1 MIITIFI
8 RDNCVSF
15 VEALLLFMLYIG
27 YVTIMKFNEQ
37 ARVFVG
43 GLMGMKP
50 EKKEGDER
58 SSKDGE
64 AKVVVFQRSMKRI
77 QPVGGSP
84 QESEDSETR
93 SSARRRKST
102 TSLLAEVRR
111 SKKNGTRLDATVIA
125 DLEWCS
131 ASFRFHNANVKKH
144 AETAQHSA
152 IINEKGL
159 GKFKAAAGI
168 VRENNKLLQHAEDVL
183 SRPETEKKMD
193 GAPRTAAKAEAEE
206 ANTRPLRATQA
217 EEGGDDDDADA
228 EDDEINPFEKPD
240 GNALD
245 LFIWYCTRFIDL
257 GLYYTVPN
265 CGMEKNKDKYAR
277 SFLMSLVW
285 IAIYAYFMVWW
296 ITIIGATLG
305 VDSTVMGLTVIAAG
319 TSIPDALS
327 SLAVAKEGYGDMAVS
342 SSIGS
347 NVFDV
352 LVGLPVPWMIFTGI
366 IKQGASVTIISEY
379 LLAQTATLIIMVFLL
394 IVSIMMSGWQLGKPL
409 GGIMFVLY
417 LFFLCWS
424 LYMEFNKP
432 EWLRSTSL

>member
-1 MIITIFI
+1 VIITIFI

-15 VEALLLFMLYIG
+15 IEAFLLFMLYIG

-37 ARVFVG
+37 ARMFVG
-43 GLMGMKP
+43 GLMG
-50 EKKEGDER
+50 
-58 SSKDGE
+58 
-64 AKVVVFQRSMKRI
+64 MKRI

-84 QESEDSETR
+84 GESEDSDTR
-93 SSARRRKST
+93 ASARRPKST

-111 SKKNGTRLDATVIA
+111 SKKNGTRLDAAVIA
-125 DLEWCS
+125 DLEWFS
-131 ASFRFHNANVKKH
+131 ASFRFHNANAKKH
-144 AETAQHSA
+144 AETVQHSA
-152 IINEKGL
+152 IMNEKGL
-159 GKFKAAAGI
+159 GKFKAAVGI

-193 GAPRTAAKAEAEE
+193 GAPGTAAADGEAEAEE
-206 ANTRPLRATQA
+206 ANTRPSSATQA

-327 SLAVAKEGYGDMAVS
+327 SLAVAKEGFGDMAVS

-409 GGIMFVLY
+409 GGILFVLY

-432 EWLRSTSL
+432 EWLRSL